1 MRVLAI
7 APGYERIGIAV
18 IKKERVGEEV
28 LLYSDCFRTK
38 KNKTFDSRLLSIGE
52 EITKIIKKYK
62 PDVLSIE
69 TLYFNTNQKTALQVA
84 EVRGMIKYISTAYG
98 LSVFEYTPLQVKNA
112 VVGYGKGTKEQ
123 VAYMVKQLI
132 TIKKNIRL
140 DDEYDAIAIGLTCC
154 ASVHKF

>member
-1 MRVLAI
+1 M
-7 APGYERIGIAV
+7 
-18 IKKERVGEEV
+18 
-28 LLYSDCFRTK
+28 
-38 KNKTFDSRLLSIGE
+38 LSIGE